1 MMVIRFL
8 ITKNI
13 DNRDNERVSNNN
25 RNNSNKVHL

>member
-13 DNRDNERVSNNN
+13 DNSDNERVSNIN